1 MPPGTAIQ
9 TILDQST
16 FPKLACDI
24 PETAVVPT
32 SEMCTA
38 AEAKAGATPTNNN
51 SVVEETP

>member
-16 FPKLACDI
+16 FPKEACEI

-32 SEMCTA
+32 SAM
-38 AEAKAGATPTNNN
+38 
-51 SVVEETP
+51 